1 MTVAIADSVDASPQ
15 TSIKS
20 WICGDVK
27 KWLNDVG
34 LENRSA
40 SELQN
45 SFFFTYSSGPDEFVA
60 SLLVR
65 LQSKKLSLNESW
77 NEWNP
82 GFLYSRICT
91 KELGLHVLSKA
102 NYEKSDK

>member
-20 WICGDVK
+20 WTCGDVK

-45 SFFFTYSSGPDEFVA
+45 SFFFTYSSEADEFVA
-60 SLLVR
+60 CLLVR
-65 LQSKKLSLNESW
+65 LQNKKLSSFIE
-77 NEWNP
+77 
-82 GFLYSRICT
+82 
-91 KELGLHVLSKA
+91 
-102 NYEKSDK
+102 

>member
-1 MTVAIADSVDASPQ
+1 MLDWKTGQ
-15 TSIKS
+15 L
-20 WICGDVK
+20 
-27 KWLNDVG
+27 LNYKIV
-34 LENRSA
+34 
-40 SELQN
+40 
-45 SFFFTYSSGPDEFVA
+45 FFFTYSSGADEFVA
-60 SLLVR
+60 CLLVR
-65 LQSKKLSLNESW
+65 NFRASLNESW

>member
-20 WICGDVK
+20 WTCGDVK

-45 SFFFTYSSGPDEFVA
+45 SFFFTYSSGADEFVA
-60 SLLVR
+60 CFLVR
-65 LQSKKLSLNESW
+65 LQSKKLSSFIEWILEWMESRLFVFK
-77 NEWNP
+77 N
-82 GFLYSRICT
+82 
-91 KELGLHVLSKA
+91 LH
-102 NYEKSDK
+102 